1 MRTAIRKLPTP
12 TQVPVRSSEFPVRV
26 SVQETPRVNEPPE
39 LVLAAAAPTS
49 VARRPPEIKPLA
61 PERYKVQFTVSQE
74 THAKLRRVQ
83 DLMRHTIPDGDPA
96 AIFDRALTVLLADL
110 LKVKCGATE
119 RPRSG
124 RPAQSPSRHIP
135 AAVKRDVWHRDGGR
149 CAFQGEYGRCT
160 ETGFLE
166 FHHVVPYA
174 ERGATTAS
182 NLELRCRAH
191 NQYEAELW
199 FGASSMP
206 VARESRAI
214 YGT

>member
-1 MRTAIRKLPTP
+1 
-12 TQVPVRSSEFPVRV
+12 
-26 SVQETPRVNEPPE
+26 
-39 LVLAAAAPTS
+39 
-49 VARRPPEIKPLA
+49 
-61 PERYKVQFTVSQE
+61 VQFTVSHE
-74 THAKLRRVQ
+74 IHAKLRRVQ
-83 DLMRHTIPDGDPA
+83 DLMRHAIPDGDPA

-124 RPAQSPSRHIP
+124 RPAQSLSRHIP

-149 CAFQGEYGRCT
+149 CAFHGEHGRCT

-174 ERGATTAS
+174 ERGATTAH

-206 VARESRAI
+206 VARESRDLWHVRAARS
-214 YGT
+214 GPSWVLH